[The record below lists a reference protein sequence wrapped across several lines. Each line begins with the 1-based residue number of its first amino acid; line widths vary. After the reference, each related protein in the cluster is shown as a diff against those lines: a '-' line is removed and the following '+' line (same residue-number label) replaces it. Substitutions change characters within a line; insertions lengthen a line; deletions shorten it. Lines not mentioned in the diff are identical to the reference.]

1 MSTDITIEPFGLQYI
16 AHGRWRL
23 DPAQSRLEFCTP
35 TLWGLA
41 TVTGHVDRYDGIL
54 DLRRSPAIG
63 LTIEADSLSTNNGFR
78 DRHLRSDDSF
88 DVRNHPEVR
97 FVSETPTLHGE
108 TLSVRGRLDAAG
120 SSLPLAFDAHL
131 RRVDDDVELE
141 ARAHADH
148 RRFGMSHGLLGMI
161 RTPSELIVH
170 GRLVRAPLA
179 RTEG

>member
-1 MSTDITIEPFGLQYI
+1 MSTDTTIEPSEMQCI

-23 DPAQSRLEFCTP
+23 DPAQSRVEFRTP

-41 TVTGHVDRYDGIL
+41 TVKGHFDRYHGIL
-54 DLRRSPAIG
+54 DLRRSPAIE
-63 LTIEADSLSTNNGFR
+63 LTIEAASLSTNNGVR
-78 DRHLRSDDSF
+78 DRHLRSNDFF
-88 DVRNHPEVR
+88 DVRNHPELR
-97 FVSETPTLHGE
+97 FVSETAAVHSE
-108 TLSVRGRLDAAG
+108 TLNVRGRLDAAG

-131 RRVDDDVELE
+131 RRVDDDLELE

-148 RRFGMSHGLLGMI
+148 RQFGMSHGLLGMI

-170 GRLVRAPLA
+170 GHLVRAPLT